1 MMFFFFVLD
10 GVGGVLGSNLAEK
23 GIFKS
28 KRRGVAALGREGMDW
43 KSGFVFVG
51 DLKGGDL
58 GRKCSGVDV
67 EDVSKKF

>member
-28 KRRGVAALGREGMDW
+28 KRRGVAALGREGMD
-43 KSGFVFVG
+43 
-51 DLKGGDL
+51 
-58 GRKCSGVDV
+58 
-67 EDVSKKF
+67 